1 MTNGK
6 GTQVTTNNALGWGR
20 YAVGMY
26 MSSKKP
32 IVTDISCQEAPL
44 GFENGNVRL
53 IPSSSD
59 DLTFATITSDV
70 KGRNTTSLKTTAP

>member
-1 MTNGK
+1 MRRGE
-6 GTQVTTNNALGWGR
+6 QMTTNNALGWGR

-32 IVTDISCQEAPL
+32 IVTDSSRQEVPL
-44 GFENGNVRL
+44 GFANENVRL

-70 KGRNTTSLKTTAP
+70 KGRNTTSLNTTTP